1 MVYLDIF
8 ELFLKAYDGRLG
20 EENMSEKNK
29 GCSQVMGSAMLL
41 LRRDSWEEI
50 QVVMHNGPAKF
61 EMSIRHATK
70 EV

>member
-1 MVYLDIF
+1 MMRLD
-8 ELFLKAYDGRLG
+8 
-20 EENMSEKNK
+20 EENTSEKNK

-50 QVVMHNGPAKF
+50 QVVMHNGHAKF

-70 EV
+70 DV